1 MAKMASFNGTALAAV
16 LAVSAGFGAG
26 GALASSHREA
36 PGITKMPKVDGT
48 DFYMF
53 RSYEPGRAAYVTF
66 LANYQGLQGP
76 GDGPN
81 YYTLDPD
88 AIYEISI
95 DNVGDGQEH
104 LTFQFKLSNSLT
116 SGTGIQLNI
125 GGKTQSIPLRAIPT
139 VSGANTNVAEN
150 ESYTL
155 NVITGNR
162 RTGSSAAVTNA
173 SGGGTSFVKPIDN
186 IGNKTVPNYPAYA
199 NQFIYTINIPGC
211 STPGRV
217 FVGQRADAF
226 AVNLGGAFD
235 SVNFVPIEGDS
246 APGVGDGKGFP
257 GGITQ
262 SHVNDEIMGKK
273 NVDTFA
279 LEVPISCL
287 VPSGGNGVIGAWTTS
302 SLPQARLLNPA
313 PNYTNINLQGGA
325 YTQVSRLANPL
336 VNELV
341 IGLPD
346 KDAFNASMP
355 KNDATFLNYVTNPT
369 FPEVLNLLFLAPVNA
384 TLGTN
389 FSDLAP
395 NNFPRNDLVAVFL
408 TGIATL
414 NQLNTV
420 TPSEMM
426 RLNTGV
432 APVPQGSQS
441 TFGVAGGDL
450 AGYPNG
456 RRPGDDAVDITLRV
470 AMGALCYPV
479 SISGNPTNLG
489 FCTPANAP
497 VGNVQFTDGAPVH
510 DTDLLNAF
518 PYLNSP
524 LPGSPGHGARLGVP
538 NDPKGLS
545 Q

>member
-1 MAKMASFNGTALAAV
+1 MAKFSGTAMAAIV
-16 LAVSAGFGAG
+16 AVSAGLGAG
-26 GALASSHREA
+26 AAFASSHREA

-53 RSYEPGRAAYVTF
+53 RSYEPGRSGYVTF

-76 GDGPN
+76 SDGPN
-81 YYTLDPD
+81 YFTLDPD

-95 DNVGDGQEH
+95 DNVGDAAEH
-104 LTFQFKLSNSLT
+104 LTFQFKMSNALVG
-116 SGTGIQLNI
+116 GTGIQLTV

-139 VSGANTNVAEN
+139 VSGNNANVAET

-155 NVITGNR
+155 TLITGNR
-162 RTGSSAAVTNA
+162 RSGAAQAVTNA
-173 SGGGTSFVKPIDN
+173 NGGGTTFTKPIDN
-186 IGNKTVPNYPAYA
+186 IGNKTVPNYAAYA
-199 NQFIYTINIPGC
+199 SQFIYSINIPGC
-211 STPGRV
+211 STPGKV

-246 APGVGDGKGFP
+246 SPGSGDGKGFP

-262 SHVNDEIMGKK
+262 SHVNDEVMGKK

-279 LEVPISCL
+279 LEVPIACL
-287 VPSGGNGVIGAWTTS
+287 TGTGNGVIGAWTTS

-313 PNYTNINLQGGA
+313 PTYSTTTLQGGA
-325 YTQVSRLANPL
+325 YTEVSRLAMPL

-346 KDAFNASMP
+346 KDKWNASSP
-355 KNDATFLNYVTNPT
+355 SGDAQFLDYVTNPT
-369 FPEVLNLLFLAPVNA
+369 FPEVLNLLFRAPVNQ

-389 FSDLAP
+389 IADLAP
-395 NNFPRNDLVAVFL
+395 NNFPRNDLVATFL

-414 NQLNTV
+414 NQLGKV
-420 TPSEMM
+420 TPSEML

-432 APVPQGSQS
+432 NPTPQASQS
-441 TFGVAGGDL
+441 TFGVAGNDL

-479 SISGNPTNLG
+479 PINGVPTQLG
-489 FCTPANAP
+489 YCAPSNAP
-497 VGNVQFTDGAPVH
+497 VGNVAFTDGAPVH
-510 DTDLLNAF
+510 ATDLLNTF
-518 PYLNSP
+518 PYLNQP

-538 NDPKGLS
+538 NDPNGLS

>member
-1 MAKMASFNGTALAAV
+1 MTKFNGTAMVAILA
-16 LAVSAGFGAG
+16 LSTGFAAG

-36 PGITKMPKVDGT
+36 PGITKMPKVDNT
-48 DFYMF
+48 DLYMF
-53 RSYEPGRAAYVTF
+53 RSYEPGRADYVTF

-104 LTFQFKLSNSLT
+104 LTFQFKMANALAG
-116 SGTGIQLNI
+116 GTGIQLNI
-125 GGKTQSIPLRAIPT
+125 GGKTESIPLRAIPT
-139 VSGANTNVAEN
+139 VSGANTNVGETEA
-150 ESYTL
+150 YTL

-173 SGGGTSFVKPIDN
+173 SGGGATFVKPIDN
-186 IGNKTVPNYPAYA
+186 IGNKTIPDYAAYA
-199 NQFIYTINIPGC
+199 NQFIYNINIPGC
-211 STPGRV
+211 ATPGRV

-246 APGVGDGKGFP
+246 APGAGDGKGFP

-279 LEVPISCL
+279 LEVPIACL
-287 VPSGGNGVIGAWTTS
+287 KGSGNGVIGAWATA

-313 PNYTNINLQGGA
+313 PGYSTTTLQGGA

-369 FPEVLNLLFLAPVNA
+369 FPEVLNLLFKGPVNT

-389 FSDLAP
+389 FADLAP
-395 NNFPRNDLVAVFL
+395 NNFPRTDLVAVFL
-408 TGIATL
+408 TGVATL
-414 NQLNTV
+414 NQMSTV

-432 APVPQGSQS
+432 APVPQGLQN
-441 TFGVAGGDL
+441 TLGVAAGDL

-456 RRPGDDAVDITLRV
+456 RRPGDDTVDITLRV

-479 SISGNPTNLG
+479 PINGTPTNLG

-497 VGNVQFTDGAPVH
+497 VGNVPFTDGRRSMRP
-510 DTDLLNAF
+510 TC
-518 PYLNSP
+518 
-524 LPGSPGHGARLGVP
+524 
-538 NDPKGLS
+538 
-545 Q
+545 

>member
-1 MAKMASFNGTALAAV
+1 MTKLNGTAMAAILAISTG
-16 LAVSAGFGAG
+16 LAAG
-26 GALASSHREA
+26 GAIASSHREA

-53 RSYEPGRAAYVTF
+53 DSYEPGRSGYVTI

-95 DNVGDGQEH
+95 DNVGDGKEH
-104 LTFQFKLSNSLT
+104 LTFQFKMANSLT
-116 SGTGIQLNI
+116 SGTGIQLSI
-125 GGKTQSIPLRAIPT
+125 GGKTESIPLRAIPT
-139 VSGANTNVAEN
+139 VSGANANVAEN

-155 NVITGNR
+155 NVITGDR

-173 SGGGTSFVKPIDN
+173 NGGGTTFVKPLDN
-186 IGNKTVPNYPAYA
+186 IGNKTIPNYAAYA
-199 NQFIYTINIPGC
+199 NQFIYSINIPGC
-211 STPGRV
+211 ATPGKV

-246 APGVGDGKGFP
+246 APGAGDGKGFP

-262 SHVNDEIMGKK
+262 SHTNDEIMGKK

-279 LEVPISCL
+279 LEVPIACL
-287 VPSGGNGVIGAWTTS
+287 KGSGNGVIGGWTTA

-313 PNYTNINLQGGA
+313 PTYSNINLQGGA

-346 KDAFNASMP
+346 KDAFNASAP
-355 KNDATFLNYVTNPT
+355 SGDATFLNYVTNPT
-369 FPEVLNLLFLAPVNA
+369 FPEVLNLLFKAPVNA

-389 FSDLAP
+389 IADLAP
-395 NNFPRNDLVAVFL
+395 SNFPRNDLVAVFL
-408 TGIATL
+408 TGVKTL
-414 NQLNTV
+414 NQLGTV

-432 APVPQGSQS
+432 SPTPQASQS
-441 TFGVAGGDL
+441 TYGVAGGDL

-479 SISGNPTNLG
+479 PINGTPTNLG
-489 FCTPANAP
+489 FCQPSDAP
-497 VGNVQFTDGAPVH
+497 VGNVPFTDGAPVH
-510 DTDLLNAF
+510 ATDVQNVF
-518 PYLNSP
+518 PYLNPP
-524 LPGSPGHGARLGVP
+524 LPGSPGHGARLGIP
-538 NDPKGLS
+538 NDPNGLS